1 MALCTNLTQSVGRYI
16 AYKCLQKRKL
26 RGFVS
31 LLSLDDLGM
40 RNRIRGSFKC
50 RARASALPN
59 VLAPNFVVKTDVQA
73 LVAFDRI
80 PQIPPP

>member
-1 MALCTNLTQSVGRYI
+1 MYKFDPVGRAIYSI
-16 AYKCLQKRKL
+16 QM
-26 RGFVS
+26 FTEEE
-31 LLSLDDLGM
+31 
-40 RNRIRGSFKC
+40 RGSFKC